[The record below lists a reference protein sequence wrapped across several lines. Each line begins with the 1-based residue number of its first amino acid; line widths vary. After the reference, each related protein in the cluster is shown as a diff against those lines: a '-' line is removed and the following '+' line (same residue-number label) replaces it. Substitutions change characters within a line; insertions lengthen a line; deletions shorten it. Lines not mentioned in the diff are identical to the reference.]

1 MFARMDD
8 DPPSNLIIDPV
19 TNADA
24 FVDKN
29 NVNPAISLALPIR
42 PTEKER
48 NKNKN
53 KNKKKYHN
61 YVRNKRRNKEITCTK
76 VCQKSKKTLIN
87 RDYFHHLSK
96 KRFVKC
102 MGV

>member
-1 MFARMDD
+1 MFARMDE

-42 PTEKER
+42 PTEKV
-48 NKNKN
+48 KSK
-53 KNKKKYHN
+53 KQKKYHD

-76 VCQKSKKTLIN
+76 KYVKKV
-87 RDYFHHLSK
+87 K
-96 KRFVKC
+96 KH
-102 MGV
+102 

>member
-1 MFARMDD
+1 MFARMDE

-48 NKNKN
+48 
-53 KNKKKYHN
+53 KKEK
-61 YVRNKRRNKEITCTK
+61 TK
-76 VCQKSKKTLIN
+76 TKTKTKTKKSTTI
-87 RDYFHHLSK
+87 
-96 KRFVKC
+96 
-102 MGV
+102 M